1 MSDVKIDLR
10 ECKKMCFFKN
20 CLKLT
25 RGSNFEI
32 DLRESKI
39 KVKLDIE
46 KVSLKFVTILP
57 GER

>member
-1 MSDVKIDLR
+1 
-10 ECKKMCFFKN
+10 MCFFKN